1 MQTITV
7 ALVGQPNVGKSS
19 LINALSGA
27 HLKVGNFAG
36 VTVEKTQVQ
45 TIYKD
50 TQITIIDLPGIYA
63 LNGFTLEEKLTRKF
77 LDTQNYDLILNVLD
91 CTNLER
97 NLALSA
103 QLLKLSHKT
112 LLALNMFDE
121 AQQEGL
127 EIDTKTLAYKLNAP
141 CIPTSAY
148 KHINI
153 NALLDAI
160 IALHN
165 APQPTHKSPNPEL
178 RPTQADL
185 Q

>member
-1 MQTITV
+1 MQTIIV

-45 TIYKD
+45 TTYKD
-50 TQITIIDLPGIYA
+50 AQITIIDLPGIYA
-63 LNGFTLEEKLTRKF
+63 LNGFTLEEKLTREF
-77 LDTQNYDLILNVLD
+77 LDTEHYDLILNVLD

-97 NLALSA
+97 NLALST
-103 QLLKLSHKT
+103 QLLKLPHKT

-127 EIDTKTLAYKLNAP
+127 EINTYTLSNKLNAP

-148 KHINI
+148 KRTNI
-153 NALLDAI
+153 TALLDAI
-160 IALHN
+160 IDLHN
-165 APQPTHKSPNPEL
+165 APCPPRVPTPQ
-178 RPTQADL
+178 T
-185 Q
+185 